1 MKFKAFTVVLLGVC
15 FVLLGVLSGVIPVR
29 EADMPAAAILPRTA
43 DRDAAPSPSG
53 AVPAVTLPAAA
64 VLAPTAAPSAA
75 PTEEPAVSSA
85 PEAVTAAP
93 SHAHTGGVGTPPAP
107 EPTEAPTAAPTPT
120 AESARPAVEDPWSPD
135 VEVVST
141 TITSSSPLRNETGYT
156 VDGSALMAKP
166 PAVTLPES
174 GYQILIIHTHG
185 TEAYTPDGEDQY
197 QAVGDFRTTDTAC
210 NVVRVGRAL
219 ADALESYGLRVLV
232 DEGLYD
238 YPSYNGSYARS
249 AEAIQSYLAE
259 DPGIGMVIDLHRDA
273 LGDDEMIYKTVS
285 DQVQPDAAQIM
296 FVMGSDT
303 NLSYPHWEDNLSL
316 AMSLQ
321 GLVEQRYPHL
331 MRPTILCQYRYNQQ
345 MTAGSLLMEVGTTGN
360 TLQEAITAVELFA
373 DAVGPAL
380 AARVGA

>member
-185 TEAYTPDGEDQY
+185 TEAYTPDGED
-197 QAVGDFRTTDTAC
+197 
-210 NVVRVGRAL
+210 
-219 ADALESYGLRVLV
+219 
-232 DEGLYD
+232 
-238 YPSYNGSYARS
+238 
-249 AEAIQSYLAE
+249 
-259 DPGIGMVIDLHRDA
+259 PGIGMVIDLHRDA